1 LEDKKQKKIF
11 KNKNMQDL
19 IIKTKNLTK
28 TFTDGDKETTVL
40 KGVDLEIKRGEFV
53 AIIGRSGAGKST
65 LLYQISLLDT
75 PTSGEIVINGVD
87 INDLNEEE
95 RINFRLNNLG
105 YVFQDY
111 ALLPDL
117 TSKENVALPLLMQ
130 GYSQESA
137 YKRAIEVLDQVGLQG
152 KYDNLPAKLS
162 GGQQQRVS
170 IARGLAHDPDILF
183 ADEPT
188 ANLDIESS
196 LLVLKIFKEI
206 HSKGQTIVMV
216 THEAEYANTADR
228 IIEMKDGIIE

>member
-1 LEDKKQKKIF
+1 
-11 KNKNMQDL
+11 MQDP
-19 IIKTKNLTK
+19 IIKTKNLIRS
-28 TFTDGDKETTVL
+28 FTDGDKETTVL
-40 KGVDLEIKRGEFV
+40 KSIDMEIQRGEFV
-53 AIIGRSGAGKST
+53 AIMGRSGAGKST

-87 INDLNEEE
+87 IHNLTEDE

-117 TSKENVALPLLMQ
+117 TAVENVSLPLLMQ
-130 GYSQESA
+130 GYNREQA
-137 YKRAIEVLDQVGLQG
+137 YNRAVEVLDQVGLDG
-152 KYDNLPAKLS
+152 KYKNIPAKLS

-170 IARGLAHDPDILF
+170 IARALAHSPAIIF

-206 HSKGQTIVMV
+206 HAKGQTIVMV
-216 THEAEYANTADR
+216 THEAEYARTADR
-228 IIEMKDGIIE
+228 VIEMKDGIIE

>member
-1 LEDKKQKKIF
+1 MKDI
-11 KNKNMQDL
+11 
-19 IIKTKNLTK
+19 IIKTNKITK

-40 KGVDLEIKRGEFV
+40 KGIDMEIKTGEFV

-65 LLYQISLLDT
+65 LLYQISLLDH
-75 PTSGEIVINGVD
+75 PTSGEIFIDNVNIN
-87 INDLNEEE
+87 NLSHEE
-95 RINFRLNNLG
+95 RTNFRLNKLG

-117 TSKENVALPLLMQ
+117 TAKENVALPLLMQ
-130 GYSQESA
+130 GYEKTYA

-152 KYDNLPAKLS
+152 KYENIPSKLS

-170 IARGLAHDPDILF
+170 IARALAHNPSILF

-206 HSKGQTIVMV
+206 HAKGQTIVMV
-216 THEAEYANTADR
+216 THENEYARTADR
-228 IIEMKDGIIE
+228 IIELREGSVL

>member
-1 LEDKKQKKIF
+1 
-11 KNKNMQDL
+11 MQDS
-19 IIKTKNLTK
+19 IITTKNLIRS
-28 TFTDGDKETTVL
+28 FMDGDKETVVL
-40 KGVDLEIKRGEFV
+40 KGVSMEIKTGEFV
-53 AIIGRSGAGKST
+53 AIMGRSGAGKST

-75 PTSGEIVINGVD
+75 PTSGEIVINGID
-87 INDLNEEE
+87 IHNLSEDE

-117 TSKENVALPLLMQ
+117 TAIENVSLPLLMQ
-130 GYSQESA
+130 GYDTDQA
-137 YKRAIEVLDQVGLQG
+137 YKRAVEVLDQVGLQG
-152 KYDNLPAKLS
+152 KYGNIPAKLS

-170 IARGLAHDPDILF
+170 IARALAHSPAILF

-206 HSKGQTIVMV
+206 HAKGQTIVMV
-216 THEAEYANTADR
+216 THEAEYARTADR
-228 IIEMKDGIIE
+228 VIEMKDGIIE

>member
-1 LEDKKQKKIF
+1 
-11 KNKNMQDL
+11 MQDN
-19 IIKTKNLTK
+19 IIQTKNLTK
-28 TFTDGDKETTVL
+28 TFTDGDKQTMVL
-40 KGVDLEIKRGEFV
+40 KGVDMNIKRGEFV
-53 AIIGRSGAGKST
+53 AIVGRSGAGKST

-75 PTSGEIVINGVD
+75 PTKGEIIINGVD
-87 INDLNEEE
+87 VHNLSEEE

-117 TSKENVALPLLMQ
+117 TAKENVALPLLMQ
-130 GYSQESA
+130 GYSRDEA
-137 YKRAIEVLDQVGLQG
+137 YKRAVEVLNQVGLQG
-152 KYDNLPAKLS
+152 KYENIPSKLS

-170 IARGLAHDPDILF
+170 IARGLAHSPSILF

-206 HSKGQTIVMV
+206 HSRGQTIVMV

-228 IIEMKDGIIE
+228 IIEMKDGIIN

>member
-1 LEDKKQKKIF
+1 
-11 KNKNMQDL
+11 MQDN
-19 IIKTKNLTK
+19 IIQTKNLTK
-28 TFTDGDKETTVL
+28 TFTDGDKQTTVL
-40 KGVDLEIKRGEFV
+40 KSVDMEIKRGEFV
-53 AIIGRSGAGKST
+53 AIVGRSGAGKST

-75 PTSGEIVINGVD
+75 PTSGEITINNID
-87 INDLNEEE
+87 IHDITEEQ

-130 GYSQESA
+130 GYSTEEA
-137 YKRAIEVLDQVGLQG
+137 YKRAVEILDQVGLEG
-152 KYDNLPAKLS
+152 KYENVPAKLS

-170 IARGLAHDPDILF
+170 IARALAHSPAILF

-206 HSKGQTIVMV
+206 HAKGQTIVMV
-216 THEAEYANTADR
+216 THEAEYAKTADR
-228 IIEMKDGIIE
+228 VIEMKDGIIS

>member
-1 LEDKKQKKIF
+1 MKDIIIQTKK
-11 KNKNMQDL
+11 
-19 IIKTKNLTK
+19 LTK
-28 TFTDGDKETTVL
+28 TFTDGDKDTTVL
-40 KGVDLEIKRGEFV
+40 KGIDMEIQRGEFV

-65 LLYQISLLDT
+65 LLYQISLLDH
-75 PTSGEIVINGVD
+75 PTSGEIIIDGVD
-87 INDLNEEE
+87 AHDLSHEE
-95 RINFRLNNLG
+95 RSDFRLNKLG

-130 GYSQESA
+130 GYSKEDA

-152 KYDNLPAKLS
+152 KYENIPAKLS

-170 IARGLAHDPDILF
+170 IARALAHNPSILF

-206 HSKGQTIVMV
+206 HASGQTIVMV
-216 THEAEYANTADR
+216 THEAEYAKTADR
-228 IIEMKDGIIE
+228 VIEMVDGVIG